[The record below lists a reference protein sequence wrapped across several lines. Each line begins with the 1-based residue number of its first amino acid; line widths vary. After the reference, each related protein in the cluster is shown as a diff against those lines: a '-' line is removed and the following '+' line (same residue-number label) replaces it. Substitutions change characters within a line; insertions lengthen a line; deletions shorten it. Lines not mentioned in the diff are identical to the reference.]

1 MIIKDNLIKKISI
14 FSLLVLTGCSGNSEP
29 REYKQ
34 LGAGDKVLYDEAL
47 ADVGEDNKA
56 AIEKLNVLELNY
68 PKSSKLPEAM
78 TLKMYALY
86 QAKDY
91 NAASAQADKF
101 LTLYPKHRNS
111 AYAYYIKGMASQ
123 MQMMDS
129 QRDQEMTE
137 EALEAFSELQKKFP
151 DSEYVMASRDMS
163 GQSINIL
170 AVKELETGRFYAS
183 RGQHAAAADR
193 YKCVLDKYP
202 NSAAAPEAMYRMVEV
217 HSNLNSPDH
226 AHRYSN
232 MLQQQYPGSPWTQK
246 AQVVVTRYSVS
257 NNQPQSKYPTK
268 YLQIPGN

>member
-1 MIIKDNLIKKISI
+1 MKTLTKKILPL
-14 FSLLVLTGCSGNSEP
+14 SLLVLIGCSGNSEP

-34 LGAGDKVLYDEAL
+34 LGAGDRILYDEAL
-47 ADVGEDNKA
+47 ADIGEDNKA

-86 QAKDY
+86 HSKNY
-91 NAASAQADKF
+91 NGASAQADKF
-101 LTLYPKHRNS
+101 LILYPKHRNA
-111 AYAYYIKGMASQ
+111 AYAYYIKGIASQ
-123 MQMMDS
+123 MQSMDS

-137 EALEAFSELQKKFP
+137 EALEAFSQLQRRFP

-170 AVKELETGRFYAS
+170 AVKELEAGRFYAS

-193 YKCVLDKYP
+193 YQCVLDKYP

-217 HSNLNSPDH
+217 HNNLNAPDH
-226 AHRYSN
+226 ANRYCN
-232 MLQQQYPGSPWTQK
+232 LLQKQYPGSPWTEK
-246 AQVVVTRYSVS
+246 AVKITVTRY
-257 NNQPQSKYPTK
+257 NIDNGAKPRYPTK
-268 YLQIPGN
+268 YLQIPNN